1 MHHISDSLYDQLEL
15 LSRYAN
21 RHLERWTTASGE
33 ELCGMAMQLHEL
45 FLRERL
51 QMPHICDECSLD
63 VTAELHSPWCSM
75 NPEPPEH
82 DGEPDAGMV
91 ERSRGVLPR

>member
-1 MHHISDSLYDQLEL
+1 MHYISDELHAQLEL

-21 RHLERWTTASGE
+21 RHLERWTTVSGE

-45 FLRERL
+45 FNRERL
-51 QMPHICDECSLD
+51 QMPHVCDECGLD
-63 VTAELHSPWCSM
+63 LTAEPHSPSCSM

-91 ERSRGVLPR
+91 ECSRGVLPR